1 MIKIQGLTHKYIL
14 QDGTKVT
21 ALKDINLEI
30 EPGEQVALIGS
41 SGAGKSTLLRCIN
54 RLLEPMSGKVLIEG
68 KDIICAQKKEIRQ
81 IRRKIGMIFQQ
92 YNLIQRSLAIDNVLL
107 GRLAY
112 LPFHRKYLYGLAFT
126 SEDYEIALDSLA
138 QVKLRELAFR
148 RVDNLSGGQQQRVG
162 IARVLAQQPKIIL
175 ADEPVSNL
183 DPKNKKEILSL
194 ISSLCQKKGITL
206 LISMH
211 EVELVKKYVNRVI
224 GIKKGCIIFDGS
236 VEELTGS
243 EYEEIYR

>member
-1 MIKIQGLTHKYIL
+1 VIEIQNLVHKYTL
-14 QDGTKVT
+14 QDGTKIT
-21 ALKDINLEI
+21 ALEGINLKI

-54 RLLEPMSGKVLIEG
+54 RLLEPASGKILIEG
-68 KDIICAQKKEIRQ
+68 EDIISSPEWKVRQ
-81 IRRKIGMIFQQ
+81 IRRKIGMVFQQ

-112 LPFHRKYLYGLAFT
+112 LPLHRRYLCRFAFVAK
-126 SEDYEIALDSLA
+126 DYKIALNSLH
-138 QVKLRELAFR
+138 QVQLKEFAFR

-162 IARVLAQQPKIIL
+162 IARVLSQEPKIIL

-183 DPKNKKEILSL
+183 DPKCKNEILSL
-194 ISSLCQKKGITL
+194 LSNLCQKNGITL

-211 EVELVKKYVNRVI
+211 EVELVKKYVSRVV
-224 GIKKGCIIFDGS
+224 GIKKGHIIFDGS